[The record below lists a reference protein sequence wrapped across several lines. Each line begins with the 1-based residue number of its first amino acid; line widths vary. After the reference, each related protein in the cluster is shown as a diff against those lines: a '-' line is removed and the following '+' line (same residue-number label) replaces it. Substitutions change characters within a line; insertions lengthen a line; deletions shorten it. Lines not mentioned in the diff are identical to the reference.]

1 MRYQGIFKPKNPNK
15 YKGNVSN
22 IVYRSRWE
30 LKCMSYFDLN
40 SSVLEWSSEEDIIP
54 YVSPL
59 DNRYHRYFVD
69 FRVKIKDREGKIK
82 TYLIEVKPF
91 YQTQEPKADKINKKR
106 YLTEVQTYV
115 VNKSKWNAAEEYCKK
130 KGWEFKIWTEK
141 ELNV

>member
-1 MRYQGIFKPKNPNK
+1 
-15 YKGNVSN
+15 
-22 IVYRSRWE
+22 
-30 LKCMSYFDLN
+30 MSYFDLN

-69 FRVKIKDREGKIK
+69 FRVKIKDREGQIK